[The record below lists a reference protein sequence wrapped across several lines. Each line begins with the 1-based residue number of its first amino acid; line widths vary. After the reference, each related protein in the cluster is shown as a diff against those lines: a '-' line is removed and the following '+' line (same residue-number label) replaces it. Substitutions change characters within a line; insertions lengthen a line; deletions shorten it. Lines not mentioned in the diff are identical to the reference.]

1 VVPSLNRNHNLNPTL
16 LFVAFC
22 TAVETLHSAPSNLH
36 SGMAYEVVPEPGE
49 EVRYIQ
55 LDLSRKVQPFHFA
68 VSNRAIY
75 IPRIKLIA
83 KTDPFYFQRV
93 PLDQVREVAVKRLRP
108 YALWL
113 LAALMIPAGLLSSFF
128 MMEGVMNGTSP
139 THRVTGWPIAVF
151 VGGLLVP
158 FVAKGRLA
166 LRIEFNDGSYRWKL
180 PEPKERRLFN
190 D

>member
-1 VVPSLNRNHNLNPTL
+1 
-16 LFVAFC
+16 
-22 TAVETLHSAPSNLH
+22 
-36 SGMAYEVVPEPGE
+36 MAYEVLPEPGE

-55 LDLSRKVQPFHFA
+55 LDLSKKAQPFHFA

-93 PLDQVREVAVKRLRP
+93 PLDQVREVTVRRLRP

-113 LAALMIPAGLLSSFF
+113 LAALMIPAGLVSTFF

-139 THRVTGWPIAVF
+139 THKVTGWPIAVF

-158 FVAKGRLA
+158 FVARGRLA
-166 LRIEFNDGSYRWKL
+166 LHIEFNEGAYRWKPPL
-180 PEPKERRLFN
+180 VVDRHSKERIRGTLRVIV
-190 D
+190 DACQRVGVTVSPESRAALESGSRP